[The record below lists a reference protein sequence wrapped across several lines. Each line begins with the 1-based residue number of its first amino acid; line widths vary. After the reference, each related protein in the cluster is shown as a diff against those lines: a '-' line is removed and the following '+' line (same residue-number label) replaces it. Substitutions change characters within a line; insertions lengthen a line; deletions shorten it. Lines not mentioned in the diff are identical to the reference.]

1 MKKSRKPNKTSKVR
15 PSADTLAQT
24 GKKTGIELN
33 EQELDKI
40 SGGPTGVELKID

>member
-1 MKKSRKPNKTSKVR
+1 MKKGKSNKTGKVR
-15 PSADTLAQT
+15 KSANTLAET

-40 SGGPTGVELKID
+40 SGGPTAVELKID